1 MSTTDLTASPEG
13 ETESTS
19 DQVDRW
25 CNMFTVGNYP
35 LCKSIALALLRRP
48 DLASTSD
55 ASIFARKAMAQSLH
69 FLGAHAAAADLAAAV
84 RRDATGPISC
94 SAVEPRV
101 SMGIILARV
110 AALTLRMDEAR
121 DLAAEALARAETRNA
136 ASLCQVLALATI
148 PAAVW
153 RGDLNAALAAARH
166 LRRTAELN
174 RMSYWSGWAQNADA
188 AVRVVA
194 GDDDEAA
201 AAIDFDRLDAKQAD
215 HLAALDGRL
224 ISDLAARRAQ
234 TGLVGWTRPEVLRA
248 RAAATGWF
256 DRDGARDLVAAAR
269 AQADASGAT
278 LWLAR
283 LAATEAELGL
293 AARAPDAIPHPTA
306 RRRASG

>member
-1 MSTTDLTASPEG
+1 MSTTDLTASLES
-13 ETESTS
+13 ETESAS

-35 LCKSIALALLRRP
+35 LCKSIALVLLRRS
-48 DLASTSD
+48 DLASTPD

-69 FLGAHAAAADLAAAV
+69 FLGAHADAADLAAAV

-94 SAVEPRV
+94 SAVDPRV
-101 SMGIILARV
+101 SMGIILSRV
-110 AALTLRMDEAR
+110 AALTLRTDDAR

-153 RGDLNAALAAARH
+153 RGDLDAALAAARN
-166 LRRTAELN
+166 LCRTADLN
-174 RMSYWSGWAQNADA
+174 RMSYWSGWAQNVDA

-194 GDDDEAA
+194 GDDDEA

-256 DRDGARDLVAAAR
+256 DRDAARALVATAR
-269 AQADASGAT
+269 AQADAAGAT

-283 LAATEAELGL
+283 LATTEAELGL
-293 AARAPDAIPHPTA
+293 AARAPDAIPHPAA
-306 RRRASG
+306 RRRATR